1 MPKKKDY
8 IPGQPAGS
16 QGPEFESFDFAYES
30 DQVQKM
36 AMESD
41 KAALVDID
49 RQLALTKKEI
59 EKSKG
64 RVSVTARSDKLQKK
78 FYENENKLIK
88 TQRFLE
94 SEREAIVAILDDK
107 KARLPQSYST
117 SAEEKNI
124 IKKSIEGPPVITTA
138 TEVDPPKYTAI
149 VDPKGAAVMGTRPAP
164 PFEPAKP
171 AQTPIGRITRQ
182 PSTIKTIVGDDGELI
197 SYKSPGSVNY
207 PEIQVGTTAS
217 SKPIMNTGPASD
229 YFKERFVMSDQE
241 VLEKYEKLGAD
252 YQYKL
257 AQEQID
263 QAKYEFDFNKGEMR
277 QTTGDEFERVSSQEM
292 FARSS
297 GREGQVV
304 VPAQE
309 ANKAA
314 DIKIA
319 KQKNMTAEE
328 RRRANAVESREKAAA
343 NNRAKEIL
351 AKQDADVRKRGNRQL
366 TGTGLESK
374 DLGTPFPVNPPES
387 KIKDKPKSSGSF
399 EIPSAVKA
407 AAAAKV
413 AKAMKNLGGKTN
425 MLNIPIMT
433 KGSADKIFKD
443 FFGKQD
449 YSS

>member
-1 MPKKKDY
+1 MAKKKDY

-16 QGPEFESFDFAYES
+16 QGPQFESFDFAYES

-107 KARLPQSYST
+107 KARLPQSYSS

-171 AQTPIGRITRQ
+171 AQTPIGKITRQ

-197 SYKSPGSVNY
+197 SYKSPGSLNY

-229 YFKERFVMSDQE
+229 YFKERFAMSDQE

-314 DIKIA
+314 DAALIKQGGKEGTFERA
-319 KQKNMTAEE
+319 KFKTKMRTNPEE
-328 RRRANAVESREKAAA
+328 IRRANAAQARKDAAA
-343 NNRAKEIL
+343 GNRAKEIL
-351 AKQDADVRKRGNRQL
+351 AKQDADIRKRGNKNL
-366 TGTGLESK
+366 ITTGL
-374 DLGTPFPVNPPES
+374 DVPG
-387 KIKDKPKSSGSF
+387 
-399 EIPSAVKA
+399 AVKG
-407 AAAAKV
+407 AAAAKIAQA
-413 AKAMKNLGGKTN
+413 AKKLGGKTN

>member
-1 MPKKKDY
+1 MAKKKDY

-16 QGPEFESFDFAYES
+16 QGPQFENFDFAYES
-30 DQVQKM
+30 EQVQKM
-36 AMESD
+36 AMQSEQ
-41 KAALVDID
+41 ANLVDID
-49 RQLALTKKEI
+49 KQIAATDKELARLA
-59 EKSKG
+59 G
-64 RVSVTARSDKLQKK
+64 RVVPAQGRSAKSVAKSAS
-78 FYENENKLIK
+78 YENTIIDTK
-88 TQRFLE
+88 RFLE
-94 SEREAIVAILDDK
+94 AERAEVVKALEAK
-107 KARLPQSYST
+107 TKSLPKSYST

-149 VDPKGAAVMGTRPAP
+149 VDPEGAAVMGTRPAP
-164 PFEPAKP
+164 PSEPAKP
-171 AQTPIGRITRQ
+171 KQTPIGRITRK

-197 SYKSPGSVNY
+197 SYKSPGSLNY

-229 YFKERFVMSDQE
+229 YFKERMAMSDQE

-263 QAKYEFDFNKGEMR
+263 QAKYEFDFNKGEMI

-292 FARSS
+292 YVRSS

-314 DIKIA
+314 DAALIKQGGKEGTFERA
-319 KQKNMTAEE
+319 KFKTKMRTNPEE
-328 RRRANAVESREKAAA
+328 IRRANAAQSRKDAAA
-343 NNRAKEIL
+343 GNRAKEIL
-351 AKQDADVRKRGNRQL
+351 AKQEADVRKRGNKNL
-366 TGTGLESK
+366 ITTGL
-374 DLGTPFPVNPPES
+374 DVPG
-387 KIKDKPKSSGSF
+387 
-399 EIPSAVKA
+399 AVKG
-407 AAAAKV
+407 AAAAKIAQA
-413 AKAMKNLGGKTN
+413 AKKLGGKTN

>member
-1 MPKKKDY
+1 MTKKKDY
-8 IPGQPAGS
+8 IPGQPAGA
-16 QGPEFESFDFAYES
+16 QGPQFESFDFAYES

-41 KAALVDID
+41 KASLVDID

-149 VDPKGAAVMGTRPAP
+149 VDPEGAAVMGTRPAP
-164 PFEPAKP
+164 PSEPAKP
-171 AQTPIGRITRQ
+171 KATPTGKITRQ

-197 SYKSPGSVNY
+197 SYKSPGSLNY

-217 SKPIMNTGPASD
+217 SKPIMNTGPARD
-229 YFKERFVMSDQE
+229 YFKERMAMSDQE

-252 YQYKL
+252 YEYKL

-263 QAKYEFDFNKGEMR
+263 QAKYEFDFNKGEMI

-292 FARSS
+292 YVRSS

-314 DIKIA
+314 DAALIKQGGKEGTFERA
-319 KQKNMTAEE
+319 KFKTKMRTNPEE
-328 RRRANAVESREKAAA
+328 IRRANAAQSRKDAAA
-343 NNRAKEIL
+343 GNRAKEIL
-351 AKQDADVRKRGNRQL
+351 AKQEADVRKRGNKNL
-366 TGTGLESK
+366 ITTGL
-374 DLGTPFPVNPPES
+374 DVPG
-387 KIKDKPKSSGSF
+387 
-399 EIPSAVKA
+399 AVKG
-407 AAAAKV
+407 AAAAKIAQA
-413 AKAMKNLGGKTN
+413 AKKLGGKTN

>member
-1 MPKKKDY
+1 MTKKKDY
-8 IPGQPAGS
+8 IPGQPAGA
-16 QGPEFESFDFAYES
+16 QGPQFESFDFAYES

-41 KAALVDID
+41 KASLVDID

-138 TEVDPPKYTAI
+138 TEVDPPKYTAV
-149 VDPKGAAVMGTRPAP
+149 VDEKGAAVMGTRPAP
-164 PFEPAKP
+164 PSEPAKP
-171 AQTPIGRITRQ
+171 KATPTGKITRQ

-197 SYKSPGSVNY
+197 SYKSPGSLNY

-229 YFKERFVMSDQE
+229 YFKERMAMSDQE

-252 YQYKL
+252 YEYKL

-263 QAKYEFDFNKGEMR
+263 QAKYEFDFNKGEMI

-292 FARSS
+292 YVRSS

-314 DIKIA
+314 DAALIKQGGKEGTFERA
-319 KQKNMTAEE
+319 KFKTKMRTNPEE
-328 RRRANAVESREKAAA
+328 IRRANAAQSRKDAAA
-343 NNRAKEIL
+343 GNRAKEIL
-351 AKQDADVRKRGNRQL
+351 AKQEADVRKRGNKNL
-366 TGTGLESK
+366 ITTGL
-374 DLGTPFPVNPPES
+374 DVPG
-387 KIKDKPKSSGSF
+387 
-399 EIPSAVKA
+399 AVKG
-407 AAAAKV
+407 AAAAKIAQA
-413 AKAMKNLGGKTN
+413 AKKLGGKTN

>member
-8 IPGQPAGS
+8 IPGQPAGA
-16 QGPEFESFDFAYES
+16 QGPQFESFDFAYES

-41 KAALVDID
+41 KASLVDID

-107 KARLPQSYST
+107 KARLPQSYTT

-138 TEVDPPKYTAI
+138 TEVDPPKYTAV
-149 VDPKGAAVMGTRPAP
+149 VDEKGAAVMGTRPAP
-164 PFEPAKP
+164 PSEPAKP
-171 AQTPIGRITRQ
+171 KATPTGKITRK
-182 PSTIKTIVGDDGELI
+182 PSTVKTIVGDDGELI
-197 SYKSPGSVNY
+197 SYKSPGSLNY

-229 YFKERFVMSDQE
+229 YFKERMAMSDQE

-263 QAKYEFDFNKGEMR
+263 QAKYEFDFNKGEMI

-292 FARSS
+292 YVRSS

-314 DIKIA
+314 DAALIKQGGKEGTFERA
-319 KQKNMTAEE
+319 KFKTKMRTNPEE
-328 RRRANAVESREKAAA
+328 IRRANAAQSRKDAAA
-343 NNRAKEIL
+343 GNRAKEIL
-351 AKQDADVRKRGNRQL
+351 AKQEADVRKRGNKNL
-366 TGTGLESK
+366 ITTGL
-374 DLGTPFPVNPPES
+374 DVPG
-387 KIKDKPKSSGSF
+387 
-399 EIPSAVKA
+399 AVKG
-407 AAAAKV
+407 AAAAKIAQA
-413 AKAMKNLGGKTN
+413 AKKLGGKTN

>member
-1 MPKKKDY
+1 MAKKKDY

-16 QGPEFESFDFAYES
+16 QGPQFENFDFAYES
-30 DQVQKM
+30 EQVQKM
-36 AMESD
+36 AMQSEQ
-41 KAALVDID
+41 ANLVDID
-49 RQLALTKKEI
+49 KQIAATDKELARLA
-59 EKSKG
+59 G
-64 RVSVTARSDKLQKK
+64 RVVPAQGRSAKSVAKSAN
-78 FYENENKLIK
+78 YENRIIDTK
-88 TQRFLE
+88 RFLE
-94 SEREAIVAILDDK
+94 AERAEVVKSLEAK
-107 KARLPQSYST
+107 TKSLPKSYST
-117 SAEEKNI
+117 ATEEKNI

-149 VDPKGAAVMGTRPAP
+149 VDPEGAAVMGTRPAP
-164 PFEPAKP
+164 PSEPAKP
-171 AQTPIGRITRQ
+171 KATPTGKITRQ

-197 SYKSPGSVNY
+197 SYKSPGSLNY

-229 YFKERFVMSDQE
+229 YFKERMAMSDQE

-252 YQYKL
+252 YESKL

-263 QAKYEFDFNKGEMR
+263 QAKYEFDFNKGEMI

-292 FARSS
+292 YVRSS

-304 VPAQE
+304 VPAGE

-351 AKQDADVRKRGNRQL
+351 AKQEADVRKRGNKNL
-366 TGTGLESK
+366 ITTGL
-374 DLGTPFPVNPPES
+374 DVPG
-387 KIKDKPKSSGSF
+387 
-399 EIPSAVKA
+399 AVKG
-407 AAAAKV
+407 AAAAKIAQA
-413 AKAMKNLGGKTN
+413 AKKLGGKTN

>member
-8 IPGQPAGS
+8 IPGQPAGA
-16 QGPEFESFDFAYES
+16 QGPQFESFDFAYES

-41 KAALVDID
+41 KASLVDID

-107 KARLPQSYST
+107 KARLPQSYTT

-138 TEVDPPKYTAI
+138 TEVDPPKYTAV
-149 VDPKGAAVMGTRPAP
+149 VDEKGAAVMGTRPAP
-164 PFEPAKP
+164 PSEPAKP
-171 AQTPIGRITRQ
+171 KATPTGKITRQ

-197 SYKSPGSVNY
+197 SYKSPGSLNY

-229 YFKERFVMSDQE
+229 YFKERMAMSDQE

-252 YQYKL
+252 YEYKL

-263 QAKYEFDFNKGEMR
+263 QAKYEFDFNKGEMI

-292 FARSS
+292 YVRSS

-314 DIKIA
+314 DAALIKQGGKEGTFERA
-319 KQKNMTAEE
+319 KFKTKMRTNPEE
-328 RRRANAVESREKAAA
+328 IRRANAAQSRKDAAA
-343 NNRAKEIL
+343 GNRAKEIL
-351 AKQDADVRKRGNRQL
+351 AKQEADVRKRGNKNL
-366 TGTGLESK
+366 ITTGL
-374 DLGTPFPVNPPES
+374 DVPG
-387 KIKDKPKSSGSF
+387 
-399 EIPSAVKA
+399 AVKG
-407 AAAAKV
+407 AAAAKIAQA
-413 AKAMKNLGGKTN
+413 AKKLGGKTN

>member
-8 IPGQPAGS
+8 IPGQPAGA
-16 QGPEFESFDFAYES
+16 QGPQFESFDFAYES

-41 KAALVDID
+41 KASLVDID

-138 TEVDPPKYTAI
+138 TEVDPPKYTAV
-149 VDPKGAAVMGTRPAP
+149 VDEKGAAVMGTRPAP
-164 PFEPAKP
+164 PSEPAKP
-171 AQTPIGRITRQ
+171 KATPTGKITRQ

-197 SYKSPGSVNY
+197 SYKSPGSLNY

-229 YFKERFVMSDQE
+229 YFKERMAMSDQE

-263 QAKYEFDFNKGEMR
+263 QAKYEFDFNKGEMI

-292 FARSS
+292 YVRSS

-314 DIKIA
+314 DAALIKQGGKEGTFERA
-319 KQKNMTAEE
+319 KFKTKMRTNPEE
-328 RRRANAVESREKAAA
+328 IRRANAAQSRKDAAA
-343 NNRAKEIL
+343 GNRAKEIL
-351 AKQDADVRKRGNRQL
+351 AKQEADVRKRGNKNL
-366 TGTGLESK
+366 ITTGL
-374 DLGTPFPVNPPES
+374 DVPG
-387 KIKDKPKSSGSF
+387 
-399 EIPSAVKA
+399 AVKG
-407 AAAAKV
+407 AAAAKIAQA
-413 AKAMKNLGGKTN
+413 AKKLGGKTN